1 MNFLTMLA
9 RIFFFSGYFTKNT
22 SYPEPLPYEQEQ
34 KYLALAKQGNAQ
46 AREKLINHNL
56 RLVAH
61 IAKKYSASA
70 ELDDLL
76 SVGSIGMIK
85 GIGSYQQDKG
95 TALATYL
102 ARCIENEILMML
114 RSNKRYRNTLYL
126 QDRIG
131 TDDEGN
137 AYTLMEV
144 LEQQEDSVFKQVEQS
159 ILSKKLDDIMKR
171 TLTKREYS
179 ILKYRYGLGV
189 TPLTQLQTASKLGIS
204 RSYVSRIET
213 KALAKVKAKLN
224 KEDF

>member
-1 MNFLTMLA
+1 
-9 RIFFFSGYFTKNT
+9 
-22 SYPEPLPYEQEQ
+22 
-34 KYLALAKQGNAQ
+34 
-46 AREKLINHNL
+46 
-56 RLVAH
+56 
-61 IAKKYSASA
+61 
-70 ELDDLL
+70 
-76 SVGSIGMIK
+76 
-85 GIGSYQQDKG
+85 
-95 TALATYL
+95 
-102 ARCIENEILMML
+102 
-114 RSNKRYRNTLYL
+114 
-126 QDRIG
+126 
-131 TDDEGN
+131 
-137 AYTLMEV
+137 MEV